1 MPVSEH
7 VSSWIKAVAIGCIL
21 VWMLLGASTYPAL
34 RKASE
39 GRRVK
44 LCAQHV
50 EFDLGP
56 PTITIPYDELMISG
70 VDRGPSGVREIRLNT
85 SYEVAVRLVQYERMD
100 ELLSTLETKIRE
112 SKTSNGGVH

>member
-1 MPVSEH
+1 M
-7 VSSWIKAVAIGCIL
+7 
-21 VWMLLGASTYPAL
+21 
-34 RKASE
+34 R
-39 GRRVK
+39 
-44 LCAQHV
+44 LCEEYV

-56 PTITIPYDELMISG
+56 PTITIPYDEVMISG

-85 SYEVAVRLVQYERMD
+85 SYEVPVRLVQYERMD